1 MRQQKNKWKKD
12 TKAIKSGV
20 ATLQDIIVE
29 EPKPK
34 QMKVN
39 LTFTKADPVEE
50 KKASKPIEEPI
61 QPESQAE
68 DAAPNTPIRNKRKE
82 KQACKEI
89 GEIPSDPV
97 DDAYYVEFNL
107 KQQRNVENCIIGNQI
122 VVTPERLICL
132 SNIRVKDLRL
142 FVYYQVRDRF
152 ALLDPSNIE
161 LAYRFAGANQVRQ
174 YISLAEQCNL
184 TIDQMI

>member
-1 MRQQKNKWKKD
+1 
-12 TKAIKSGV
+12 
-20 ATLQDIIVE
+20 VE
-29 EPKPK
+29 
-34 QMKVN
+34 
-39 LTFTKADPVEE
+39 
-50 KKASKPIEEPI
+50 
-61 QPESQAE
+61 
-68 DAAPNTPIRNKRKE
+68 
-82 KQACKEI
+82 
-89 GEIPSDPV
+89 
-97 DDAYYVEFNL
+97 DAYYVEFNL

-161 LAYRFAGANQVRQ
+161 LAYRFAGANQLRT